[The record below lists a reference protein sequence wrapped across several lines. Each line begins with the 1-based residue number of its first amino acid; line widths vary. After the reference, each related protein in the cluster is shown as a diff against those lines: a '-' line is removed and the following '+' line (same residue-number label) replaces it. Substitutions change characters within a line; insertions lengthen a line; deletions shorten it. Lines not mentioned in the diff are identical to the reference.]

1 MGNSAWEGDH
11 KIVLGTYYVL
21 KNVTIISTIIVIFF
35 YYKQLFVTYMAYFK
49 AVTMYKYQLKVIKDL
64 I

>member
-1 MGNSAWEGDH
+1 
-11 KIVLGTYYVL
+11 
-21 KNVTIISTIIVIFF
+21 
-35 YYKQLFVTYMAYFK
+35 LFVTYMAYFK